1 MVSNIVVLAYSLVFA
16 TGKISTFIAFFI
28 EFNQIRVET
37 GNTMP
42 LFLVCSV
49 AMENMARGSHH
60 NQNSGCA
67 KCKC

>member
-42 LFLVCSV
+42 LFFGVLSCYGEHGKREPSQPKFW
-49 AMENMARGSHH
+49 M
-60 NQNSGCA
+60 C
-67 KCKC
+67 